1 MVDGDRFVATPHHTR
16 WDAAAT
22 LAWVHGQP
30 GYVDAQAARTDTTL
44 LARWFYEAKRME
56 AQPRKESDAGVSAFC
71 YEARYTCQPHALRD
85 VSPLT
90 TIPVDH
96 RQGLIDE
103 SLVFKTM
110 HKGCVVHVV
119 CSRRQS
125 ELAIG
130 LDNFSG
136 VETADVASLQHKLV
150 ALLDPSQKHPISSLL
165 EWLHARRGSF
175 D

>member
-1 MVDGDRFVATPHHTR
+1 MVEGDRFVAASHPR

-22 LAWVHGQP
+22 LAWVRGQP
-30 GYVDAQAARTDTTL
+30 GYVAAQAARTDTTL
-44 LARWFYEAKRME
+44 LAHWYYEARL
-56 AQPRKESDAGVSAFC
+56 ARPRDESDDGVSTSC

-85 VSPLT
+85 VSPLAT
-90 TIPVDH
+90 VPFDH

-110 HKGCVVHVV
+110 CKGCVVHVV

-136 VETADVASLQHKLV
+136 VATEDVDSFQRTLAD
-150 ALLDPSQKHPISSLL
+150 LLDPARKQSLSSLVQ
-165 EWLHARRGSF
+165 WLHARR
-175 D
+175 